1 MSRKW
6 KLFISLSVGALVVL
20 SARADSPTELPMPIK
35 TSGAP
40 AIDLVYH
47 GKQIDRDEATDLAKS
62 GVDLSTVDPLPSIN
76 WQSASLPVSNVEQ
89 FAYPPA
95 SSQVHFLNDI
105 EPNGMYRGQVEYYGR
120 PFRLVVDMDNREAIM
135 NAGLLRRLGYPVDM
149 PKAYKEL
156 SIRFDTLAKM
166 KAFIDGFAFETQ
178 YSRDMWLKKAD
189 EKNLI
194 VTLKDVNLEYPRID
208 VPQLYNG
215 IINTDWVAGHR
226 ANRALI
232 IPLMLTDVRIS
243 ENGVNVFPWEFTR
256 IFGEN
261 IMLSHAYVSAFHETT
276 FEDARWVARKI
287 ALLTKPELKAIV
299 DNAGYPEDIAALL
312 LEKITARRNQMVTI
326 FKLASELPSELVK
339 LPYDVNITIGAVK
352 KGEATRRSYADYA
365 PVFSVG
371 DPASPLRW
379 SELKH
384 YVKMET
390 IAQGVAAV
398 TSKMNQML
406 QFRDA
411 ADAVDAHKE
420 KLLNDIID
428 HFKAHPND
436 PYVMP
441 LKPWVE
447 SIYGLNANASRALVT
462 GTYYGS
468 DSKAQLVDN
477 LSIGASIGAIGGV
490 DGRTYL
496 QNFGIGGAVGYQ
508 RTYTHVRPIA
518 SLEAVKNE
526 KWKNLFVPGFLKG
539 TSKVLLWKKIH
550 RNYVAFQGDYLAA
563 QRKYAEIDYPAYTK
577 AKTEWEAAVKPTCE
591 SQGLKPPYTDCKF
604 DAEKYPRPSDPA
616 PDVAALYAKDIG
628 SALPSV
634 RYLPA
639 VSSDPKYPSV
649 LPDDLEDTIVLSTLR
664 AFLDDVRDNEVYT
677 ITDSFVNQ
685 VSPQVQIP
693 LTTLAGM
700 GVMDLLGKD
709 LYSKIAPSVGVSV
722 TGQWAILKR
731 LMFMRKGDQFTAY
744 DTKMNTRALG
754 GAVSFTA
761 WIELAKGA
769 AQKKKGIADT
779 DALMLDLSPAT
790 NDDKAKDKTLAMDR
804 KKLLMAI
811 ADLMSHN
818 EIDTAAEYAP
828 AYALHHEAKGKTR
841 SAKILLWNWTNYAE
855 THSVSIT
862 PPADPDHAFDP
873 KAQTRTLYAAR
884 KMNLS
889 GKNPYGL
896 MGQVLS
902 KAVGV
907 NGLLDSG
914 TNENPSGTFLGSAN
928 WSQVRA
934 EAEVTAG
941 REFKPMLTLEEYYSG
956 WFLAKDKLLKILD
969 SIQSEVNDLNMGSPI
984 FRRDM
989 FNATT
994 QLQAYQIRSNVI
1006 LYPSGVDR
1014 LEKMM
1019 FGAKSRQELLY
1030 TMLDWV
1036 NPEDFRK
1043 RCRKLFETE
1052 KLEPELEQFETISDD
1067 RLASKTWNRCIQP
1080 WMRKVMRHVKNAPAR
1095 DQKERYTEWLS
1106 TTMYLVNKHLD
1117 VSRFLNRIGKDNFF
1131 MQVRVSGFRK
1141 GDEAA
1146 MDKNGETDYLTD
1158 TIGTVQSPISLGAFS
1173 DMTFTTKGVEWQPS
1187 AWELQMRY
1195 FGDGK

>member
-1 MSRKW
+1 M
-6 KLFISLSVGALVVL
+6 
-20 SARADSPTELPMPIK
+20 
-35 TSGAP
+35 
-40 AIDLVYH
+40 
-47 GKQIDRDEATDLAKS
+47 
-62 GVDLSTVDPLPSIN
+62 
-76 WQSASLPVSNVEQ
+76 
-89 FAYPPA
+89 
-95 SSQVHFLNDI
+95 
-105 EPNGMYRGQVEYYGR
+105 
-120 PFRLVVDMDNREAIM
+120 
-135 NAGLLRRLGYPVDM
+135 
-149 PKAYKEL
+149 
-156 SIRFDTLAKM
+156 
-166 KAFIDGFAFETQ
+166 
-178 YSRDMWLKKAD
+178 
-189 EKNLI
+189 
-194 VTLKDVNLEYPRID
+194 
-208 VPQLYNG
+208 
-215 IINTDWVAGHR
+215 
-226 ANRALI
+226 
-232 IPLMLTDVRIS
+232 
-243 ENGVNVFPWEFTR
+243 
-256 IFGEN
+256 
-261 IMLSHAYVSAFHETT
+261 
-276 FEDARWVARKI
+276 
-287 ALLTKPELKAIV
+287 
-299 DNAGYPEDIAALL
+299 
-312 LEKITARRNQMVTI
+312 
-326 FKLASELPSELVK
+326 
-339 LPYDVNITIGAVK
+339 
-352 KGEATRRSYADYA
+352 
-365 PVFSVG
+365 
-371 DPASPLRW
+371 
-379 SELKH
+379 
-384 YVKMET
+384 
-390 IAQGVAAV
+390 
-398 TSKMNQML
+398 
-406 QFRDA
+406 
-411 ADAVDAHKE
+411 
-420 KLLNDIID
+420 
-428 HFKAHPND
+428 
-436 PYVMP
+436 
-441 LKPWVE
+441 
-447 SIYGLNANASRALVT
+447 
-462 GTYYGS
+462 
-468 DSKAQLVDN
+468 
-477 LSIGASIGAIGGV
+477 
-490 DGRTYL
+490 
-496 QNFGIGGAVGYQ
+496 
-508 RTYTHVRPIA
+508 
-518 SLEAVKNE
+518 
-526 KWKNLFVPGFLKG
+526 
-539 TSKVLLWKKIH
+539 
-550 RNYVAFQGDYLAA
+550 
-563 QRKYAEIDYPAYTK
+563 
-577 AKTEWEAAVKPTCE
+577 
-591 SQGLKPPYTDCKF
+591 
-604 DAEKYPRPSDPA
+604 
-616 PDVAALYAKDIG
+616 
-628 SALPSV
+628 
-634 RYLPA
+634 
-639 VSSDPKYPSV
+639 
-649 LPDDLEDTIVLSTLR
+649 
-664 AFLDDVRDNEVYT
+664 
-677 ITDSFVNQ
+677 
-685 VSPQVQIP
+685 
-693 LTTLAGM
+693 
-700 GVMDLLGKD
+700 
-709 LYSKIAPSVGVSV
+709 
-722 TGQWAILKR
+722 
-731 LMFMRKGDQFTAY
+731 
-744 DTKMNTRALG
+744 
-754 GAVSFTA
+754 SFTA
-761 WIELAKGA
+761 WIELAKVA